1 MHKILVVDDHE
12 HIISFVRPALEREG
26 YVVLTANDGI
36 TALHVWRT
44 ERPAL
49 ILLDIEIPDP
59 NGLAVCREI
68 RAADDRTPI
77 VFMTVR
83 NSISDLEFG
92 FTMGADDYISK
103 PFDVRELMARVKARL
118 PRPLQEFGG
127 YLQVDTLGHNVRRKV
142 ADNWEIVD
150 LTPKEFDLL
159 NYLVTNAGRPIGKT
173 TLLAAVFDIP
183 EDRTIETK
191 TLEKHIW
198 ALRQKLEPDP
208 KSPTVIVNVRGIG
221 YKFAI

>member
-12 HIISFVRPALEREG
+12 HIISFVRPALEHEG
-26 YVVLTANDGI
+26 YVVLTAGEGA

-44 ERPAL
+44 EHPAL

-77 VFMTVR
+77 IFMTVR

-92 FTMGADDYISK
+92 FTMGGDDYISK
-103 PFDVRELMARVKARL
+103 PFDVRELIARVKARL

-127 YLQVDTLGHNVRRKV
+127 YLQIDTLGHTVRRKIH
-142 ADNWEIVD
+142 NQWQIVE

-173 TLLAAVFDIP
+173 ALLAAVFDIP

-198 ALRQKLEPDP
+198 SLRQKLEPDP
-208 KSPTVIVNVRGIG
+208 KAPSVIVNVRGIG

>member
-26 YVVLTANDGI
+26 YHVFTAGDGP

-44 ERPAL
+44 EHPAL

-68 RAADDRTPI
+68 RAADDRTPVI
-77 VFMTVR
+77 FMTVR

-118 PRPLQEFGG
+118 PRPLQEYGG
-127 YLQVDTLGHNVRRKV
+127 YLQIDTLGHNVRINK
-142 ADNWEIVD
+142 DNGWQIVD

-159 NYLVTNAGRPIGKT
+159 NYLVTNAGRPISRT

-198 ALRQKLEPDP
+198 SLRQKLERDP
-208 KSPTVIVNVRGIG
+208 KTPVLIINVRGIG
-221 YKFAI
+221 YKFAV